1 MKQVVTALFLLF
13 TFQILPAQNDII
25 ARSAASPHK
34 SLFIFKSDT
43 INFQKPNLFRNLG
56 YVPSDI
62 WQIAKSPFQ
71 KKNLLPLA
79 AVAASTTLLIMKD
92 ESITKW
98 VRKESDAMGLIPE
111 TDYKILIK
119 AGTTKILKIPRNL
132 NTSLYQMGEG
142 GTSMVL
148 AAGLWLAGKINHSW
162 RDVNAANDL
171 AETFVTMG
179 VTTQILKR
187 MTGRESPFM
196 KTAPGGR
203 WVPFPPFK
211 EFQQNTSAYDAFPS
225 GHLSTLMATITVL
238 SADYPEKKWIKP
250 AGYSL
255 MCLSAWAMMNTEVH
269 WAGDYPLA
277 IAIGYL
283 SGKITTWRHRR
294 NGKSVVKAIPQ

>member
-1 MKQVVTALFLLF
+1 MKQTVTILFLLF
-13 TFQILPAQNDII
+13 VTDII
-25 ARSAASPHK
+25 SAQDSMLANLEKPTGRGICIYK
-34 SLFIFKSDT
+34 DDT
-43 INFQKPNLFRNLG
+43 LNFQKPKLFRNLG
-56 YVPSDI
+56 YVPADI
-62 WQIAKSPFQ
+62 WQIAKAPFQ
-71 KKNLLPLA
+71 KKNLVGLS
-79 AVAASTTLLIMKD
+79 AVAATTTLLIIKD
-92 ESITKW
+92 ESIIKW
-98 VRKESDAMGLIPE
+98 VRKTSDEIGLIPE
-111 TDYKILIK
+111 TNYKILIK
-119 AGTTKILKIPRNL
+119 AGDTKILKIPRNV
-132 NTSLYQMGEG
+132 NTTLYQMGEG

-148 AAGLWLAGKINHSW
+148 ATGLWIFGKIRNSW

-196 KTAPGGR
+196 KTEPGGR
-203 WVPFPPFK
+203 WVPFPAFK

-283 SGKITTWRHRR
+283 SGKITTWRHRK
-294 NGKSVVKAIPQ
+294 NSKSVVKAVAL